1 MKQGTSTITT
11 VFTNEVDGFK
21 YEYSANHQPG
31 GSPSYISFT
40 VFFGSTNVVGGNKRT
55 QNNTFT
61 FEVYSSVTDEERNAI
76 YNQVAT
82 DLMQVVELS
91 SKINITTTE

>member
-1 MKQGTSTITT
+1 MKRETSTITT
-11 VFTNEVDGFK
+11 VFSNEVDGFK
-21 YEYSANHQPG
+21 YEYSVNHQPG
-31 GSPSYISFT
+31 SEPSYIGFS
-40 VFFGSTNVVGGNKRT
+40 VFRAGTNIVAGNKRI

-82 DLMQVVELS
+82 DLTQVVELS
-91 SKINITTTE
+91 SKINITITE